1 MESKE
6 MMFIRLAKEIEAEQK
21 LINAKRDLLTTV
33 MQEIGVG
40 QYVQDASTSTVY
52 KMVKPTG
59 TFMYFRDIDY
69 TRTAL
74 EGERAGTLSKK
85 EAEEAGFAVLKK

>member
-1 MESKE
+1 METKQQK
-6 MMFIRLAKEIEAEQK
+6 FIRLAQSIEAKQKEINT
-21 LINAKRDLLTTV
+21 LRDELNGV
-33 MQEIGVG
+33 MVEIGIG
-40 QYVQDASTSTVY
+40 NYVQDGVTSTVY

-59 TFMYFRDIDY
+59 TFTYFRDIDY